1 MQKVFEKL
9 SNPAIFVFV
18 AAILRLIPHLPNF
31 APITAMALFGGA
43 YLGKRYA
50 LWLPLFAMVLSDA
63 FIGFDSIASR
73 AAVYGSFLLIGLIG
87 LWLRKHRSFQNI
99 VLAALSSSV
108 LFFVITNFG
117 VWAFGALYPKTAG
130 GLTACFVAAI
140 PFFRNTVAG
149 DLFYTGVFFGGYELV
164 HKLATNNKLAFVG
177 GDIKNHDK

>member
-43 YLGKRYA
+43 YLGRRYA
-50 LWLPLFAMVLSDA
+50 LGLPFLAMVLSDL

-73 AAVYGSFLLIGLIG
+73 VAVYGSFLLIGLIG

-99 VLAALSSSV
+99 VLATLVSSV

-117 VWAFGALYPKTAG
+117 VWAFGVMYPKTPE
-130 GLTACFVAAI
+130 GLLACFTAAI
-140 PFFRNTVAG
+140 PFFRNTMVG
-149 DLFYTGVFFGGYELV
+149 DMFYSAVFFGGYELV
-164 HKLATNNKLAFVG
+164 RNLAENRNLAIIING
-177 GDIKNHDK
+177 GKKND